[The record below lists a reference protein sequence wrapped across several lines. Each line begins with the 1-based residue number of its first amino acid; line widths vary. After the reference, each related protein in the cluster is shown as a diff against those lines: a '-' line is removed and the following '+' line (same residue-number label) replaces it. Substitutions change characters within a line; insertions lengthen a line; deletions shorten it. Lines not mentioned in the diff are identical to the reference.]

1 MTTNRIEEHIDK
13 KIYQALSD
21 GETYQFVISDLK
33 DGIERFTKRS
43 GFVNVSKRYLIN
55 NWTRIQ
61 VKKRYTTYYVMHTT
75 KRLHDIEWIVK
86 NQCKFPELSR
96 SKMFNLIKLKDKLRF
111 DIS

>member
-21 GETYQFVISDLK
+21 GETYQFVITDLK

-43 GFVNVSKRYLIN
+43 GFINVSKRYLIN
-55 NWTRIQ
+55 NWKLIAI
-61 VKKRYTTYYVMHTT
+61 KKRYTTYYVIHTT
-75 KRLHDIEWIVK
+75 KRLHDIDWIVK